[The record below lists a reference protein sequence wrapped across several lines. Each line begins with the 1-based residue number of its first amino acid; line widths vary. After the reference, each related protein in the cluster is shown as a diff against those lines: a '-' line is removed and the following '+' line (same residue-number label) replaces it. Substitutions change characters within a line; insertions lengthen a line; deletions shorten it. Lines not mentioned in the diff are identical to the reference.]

1 MTIFFRKSIYYFQ
14 ISDGV
19 CNACN
24 GYYGPAHGQSVC
36 PTCHAFLYANDLDLE
51 VNVELASVERDGE
64 DSDSGMNKK
73 KIREISNNIR
83 RMLPFDI
90 FSNIKQFLS
99 MYLGKNVLN
108 GNDLEV
114 KTELASVERDGERF
128 CFRSEI
134 IEK

>member
-1 MTIFFRKSIYYFQ
+1 MLSFDNFFQKSIYYFQ

-64 DSDSGMNKK
+64 DSDSGKNKK
-73 KIREISNNIR
+73 N
-83 RMLPFDI
+83 L
-90 FSNIKQFLS
+90 
-99 MYLGKNVLN
+99 
-108 GNDLEV
+108 V
-114 KTELASVERDGERF
+114 KSLTT
-128 CFRSEI
+128 
-134 IEK
+134 

>member
-1 MTIFFRKSIYYFQ
+1 MTIFFKNYYVSNYNFQ

-64 DSDSGMNKK
+64 DSDSGKNLKK
-73 KIREISNNIR
+73 KSREI
-83 RMLPFDI
+83 F
-90 FSNIKQFLS
+90 
-99 MYLGKNVLN
+99 
-108 GNDLEV
+108 
-114 KTELASVERDGERF
+114 
-128 CFRSEI
+128 
-134 IEK
+134 

>member
-1 MTIFFRKSIYYFQ
+1 MSVCTVDKSKVEISQNFVAFSEYTNFDIFFLKSIYYFQ

-64 DSDSGMNKK
+64 DSDSGKK
-73 KIREISNNIR
+73 H
-83 RMLPFDI
+83 
-90 FSNIKQFLS
+90 
-99 MYLGKNVLN
+99 
-108 GNDLEV
+108 
-114 KTELASVERDGERF
+114 
-128 CFRSEI
+128 
-134 IEK
+134 

>member
-1 MTIFFRKSIYYFQ
+1 MLSFDKFLQKSIYYFQ

-64 DSDSGMNKK
+64 DSDSGKNFSKNLVKSFNKK
-73 KIREISNNIR
+73 VRCCHLTSFFKKKTVLLA
-83 RMLPFDI
+83 MLFCTC
-90 FSNIKQFLS
+90 
-99 MYLGKNVLN
+99 MV
-108 GNDLEV
+108 
-114 KTELASVERDGERF
+114 F
-128 CFRSEI
+128 CFKNCSCQL
-134 IEK
+134 

>member
-1 MTIFFRKSIYYFQ
+1 MLSFDNFFQKSIYYFQ

-64 DSDSGMNKK
+64 DSDSGKNKK
-73 KIREISNNIR
+73 NLVKSLTTQEGWCH
-83 RMLPFDI
+83 LI
-90 FSNIKQFLS
+90 FFFRHYLDNLS
-99 MYLGKNVLN
+99 
-108 GNDLEV
+108 
-114 KTELASVERDGERF
+114 R
-128 CFRSEI
+128 
-134 IEK
+134 

>member
-1 MTIFFRKSIYYFQ
+1 MLSFDNFTFQKSIYYFQ

-64 DSDSGMNKK
+64 DSDSG
-73 KIREISNNIR
+73 
-83 RMLPFDI
+83 
-90 FSNIKQFLS
+90 
-99 MYLGKNVLN
+99 
-108 GNDLEV
+108 
-114 KTELASVERDGERF
+114 
-128 CFRSEI
+128 
-134 IEK
+134 EKH

>member
-73 KIREISNNIR
+73 KFREISNNIR

-90 FSNIKQFLS
+90 FFSQKQPTPNI
-99 MYLGKNVLN
+99 
-108 GNDLEV
+108 
-114 KTELASVERDGERF
+114 LAGECNSDVETYRNNHNNLTRVT
-128 CFRSEI
+128 
-134 IEK
+134 